1 MQRSRFVLALL
12 TATVLGQPTF
22 AHDFKSG
29 TIELKHPWSRVAP
42 PVAPVLGGYVT
53 IINTGSE
60 PDRLIGGSSV
70 IAGKFEVHEST
81 LVDGVAKMRPLK
93 DGLVINPGQTVDLQP
108 GGTHIMFVS
117 PTARPAEGQKFAG
130 TLVFEKAGTIN
141 VEFAVPGYGRRPGE
155 GRRSFEAR
163 EVVP

>member
-12 TATVLGQPTF
+12 TATALEQPAL

-29 TIELKHPWSRVAP
+29 SIELKHPWSRVAP

-53 IINTGSE
+53 IVNTGTE

-93 DGLVINPGQTVDLQP
+93 DSLVINPGQTVDLQP
-108 GGTHIMFVS
+108 GGTHIMFFS
-117 PTARPAEGQKFAG
+117 PTSRPAEGENFAG
-130 TLVFEKAGTIN
+130 TLVFEKAGTID
-141 VEFAVPGYGRRPGE
+141 VELAVQGMGK
-155 GRRSFEAR
+155 
-163 EVVP
+163 VPAKAEDHTKHVK

>member
-1 MQRSRFVLALL
+1 MQRRRFFLALL
-12 TATVLGQPTF
+12 TAAVIGQPAL

-29 TIELKHPWSRVAP
+29 RIELKHPWSRVAP

-81 LVDGVAKMRPLK
+81 LVDGVTKMRPLK

-117 PTARPAEGQKFAG
+117 PTSRPAEGQKFVG

-141 VEFAVPGYGRRPGE
+141 VEFAVE
-155 GRRSFEAR
+155 GMGKAPAKAEDHSKHGK
-163 EVVP
+163 

>member
-1 MQRSRFVLALL
+1 MTRSRFFVLALL
-12 TATVLGQPTF
+12 TASVLGQPAL

-70 IAGKFEVHEST
+70 IAGKFEIHEST

-108 GGTHIMFVS
+108 GGTHIMFVA
-117 PTARPAEGQKFAG
+117 PTSRPAEGQKFAG

-141 VEFAVPGYGRRPGE
+141 VEFAVQGMGE
-155 GRRSFEAR
+155 
-163 EVVP
+163 VPAKAGDHSKHGK